1 MRARKL
7 LLSVVCAMLLGCV
20 GGTEGATDGGTEG
33 STESATDGATD
44 GGTEG
49 GTDGGIEEAPV
60 LELSLSQVKQFDFE
74 WSAVAG
80 AQYYQLLESV
90 DVGEPYVQVG
100 EDVFG
105 LSTSLTVPLH
115 FRLNASYKLRA
126 CNADGCTESE
136 VVDVEGPLVEA
147 IGYFKASNPSPEY
160 PPLFSSQP
168 VNFGFDVALSQD
180 GNTLAVGANGESS
193 CATGIDGNQSNDYVH
208 CFLAGAVYVFV
219 RDGQNAWSQQAYV
232 KASNTNG
239 FDWFGGAVAL
249 SKDGNTLAVGALGEG
264 SLATG
269 IDGDQTQIDD
279 QAQIDPF
286 DVWTTGGSAGAVY
299 VFVRDGQNAWSQQAY
314 VKASNTALGDWFG
327 AAVALSKDGN
337 TLAVGA
343 SAEASI
349 ATGIDG
355 DQTDDSCLF
364 AGAVYVF
371 VRDGQNAWSQQAYVK
386 ASNTTS
392 GNPPWG
398 DHFGDSVEL
407 SEDGSTMVVGAP
419 WEDSGA
425 MGIGGN
431 DADNSIEDVGA
442 AYVFVRDGQ
451 DAWSQQAYVKP
462 SNPGMWQNFPNNV
475 GLSNDGNTMAIGA
488 SGEGDDGAAY
498 VFVRDGQNAWSQQA
512 RIPHPDPDPD
522 PEYLYDYFGADVAL
536 SADGNIM
543 AVGNTGGGDSGAM
556 GIGAL
561 HSSGAGY
568 VFVRDDQNA
577 WSQQAYVKASN
588 SGGYFGNSVA
598 LSGNGNTLAVGAP
611 EESSSSAGIGG
622 NQADNSYPTAGAVY
636 LY

>member
-1 MRARKL
+1 
-7 LLSVVCAMLLGCV
+7 
-20 GGTEGATDGGTEG
+20 
-33 STESATDGATD
+33 
-44 GGTEG
+44 
-49 GTDGGIEEAPV
+49 
-60 LELSLSQVKQFDFE
+60 
-74 WSAVAG
+74 
-80 AQYYQLLESV
+80 
-90 DVGEPYVQVG
+90 
-100 EDVFG
+100 
-105 LSTSLTVPLH
+105 
-115 FRLNASYKLRA
+115 
-126 CNADGCTESE
+126 
-136 VVDVEGPLVEA
+136 
-147 IGYFKASNPSPEY
+147 
-160 PPLFSSQP
+160 
-168 VNFGFDVALSQD
+168 VALSQD

-208 CFLAGAVYVFV
+208 CFL
-219 RDGQNAWSQQAYV
+219 
-232 KASNTNG
+232 
-239 FDWFGGAVAL
+239 
-249 SKDGNTLAVGALGEG
+249 
-264 SLATG
+264 
-269 IDGDQTQIDD
+269 
-279 QAQIDPF
+279 
-286 DVWTTGGSAGAVY
+286 
-299 VFVRDGQNAWSQQAY
+299 
-314 VKASNTALGDWFG
+314 
-327 AAVALSKDGN
+327 
-337 TLAVGA
+337 
-343 SAEASI
+343 
-349 ATGIDG
+349 
-355 DQTDDSCLF
+355 